1 MFDASLTPKSAVV
14 EDFFHRRAAKVAEV
28 RRAMLVFEG
37 GYGRMSLTPEE
48 YVPLE
53 PLWIEWLAGRLRR
66 TPDSPFARM
75 R

>member
-1 MFDASLTPKSAVV
+1 
-14 EDFFHRRAAKVAEV
+14 
-28 RRAMLVFEG
+28 MLVFEG